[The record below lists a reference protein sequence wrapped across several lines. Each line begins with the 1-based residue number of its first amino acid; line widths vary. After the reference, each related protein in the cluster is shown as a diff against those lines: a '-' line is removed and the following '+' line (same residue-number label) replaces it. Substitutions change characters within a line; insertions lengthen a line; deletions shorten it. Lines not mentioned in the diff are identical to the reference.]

1 MIMDEIW
8 KDIEGYEGLYQ
19 VSNLGRVKSLKRQV
33 VDTVG
38 FRIVPESYLRGRL
51 RYGYRIVSLCKHGEI
66 NRCMVH
72 RLVAKAFIPNPEN
85 KPTVNHIDGVRNNNI
100 VTNLEWATYRD
111 QQLHKYRVLHSKK
124 GRAYLGKLGKEHN
137 KSKTVYQILNNK
149 IIAEFG
155 STREAERETQIDS
168 SSIARCCNG
177 KQKTAGGFNWKY
189 KERDG

>member
-1 MIMDEIW
+1 MDEIW

-168 SSIARCCNG
+168 SSIARC
-177 KQKTAGGFNWKY
+177 
-189 KERDG
+189 